1 MSVIRRLTER
11 RSLPTSI
18 DPYQITARPFFPNY
32 SGEIVTELTAFA
44 STAVMSAV
52 SLLADSVATMPVEL
66 TRQRAGR
73 VEKLPTPSV
82 LIKPNAH
89 QTMFEFVHQTM
100 LSLALHGCAYIYAP
114 RRAGELP
121 SEMRVLH
128 PNLVKKAAMSDDGSS
143 YVYSIDDQEYTG
155 KDIRA
160 IHWILLPNQVRAVSP
175 LEAMRNTIGIGLA
188 MDRFLS
194 QFYGE
199 GATPSSVLETE
210 ATITTEQ
217 AQVLRDT
224 WSDAHTRRRRPAVLT
239 GGLKWKP
246 ITTSAADS
254 QMLEHR
260 EAIVRDIARA
270 YRIPIHMINGSGG
283 NSQTYQNIE
292 SAGTNFVRYTLL
304 PFMRRIEDAIS
315 EMLPVTQHVRFNA
328 DEFMRAD
335 LITRVRAQQ
344 VQIMS
349 GTLSPNEARQQENR
363 EPYEG
368 GDQFIIGIA
377 GSPLSGVEG
386 DVDKPIIGVDAVP
399 PER

>member
-11 RSLPTSI
+11 RALPTSI

-44 STAVMSAV
+44 STAVMAAV
-52 SLLADSVATMPVEL
+52 SLLADSVATMPLEL

-82 LIKPNAH
+82 LMKPNAH

-100 LSLALHGCAYIYAP
+100 LSLAIHGCAYIYAP

-128 PNLVKKAAMSDDGSS
+128 PNLVKKTDMSDDGSS
-143 YVYSIDDQEYTG
+143 FVYTIDGNDYTG

-210 ATITTEQ
+210 ATITSEQ

-260 EAIVRDIARA
+260 EAIVRDISRA

-335 LITRVRAQQ
+335 LMTRVRAQQ

-349 GTLSPNEARQQENR
+349 GTMSPNEARQQENR

-368 GDQFIIGIA
+368 GDQFVIGIA

-386 DVDKPIIGVDAVP
+386 DVDKPILGVDALP